1 MLEDV
6 VQALLEAL
14 GAAGLRAVRAFRR
27 EELRSCEGPLI
38 CVGVKSAKGLPAGF
52 GGYLGLGTDPETGLS
67 AELYGARCELELALD
82 IYAAE
87 GAENG
92 PAECLRC
99 AELIVPAL
107 GALPEGLRIASMEF
121 GRTLYDGETGR
132 FVCHGVLEA
141 AAHFIAREGKQDG
154 EFTGFILRGRVE
166 K

>member
-6 VQALLEAL
+6 IQAIIETL
-14 GAAGLRAVRAFRR
+14 GAAGLGAVRAFRR
-27 EELRSCEGPLI
+27 DELRSCEGALV
-38 CVGVKSAKGLPAGF
+38 CVSVRNARGLPAGF

-67 AELYGARCELELALD
+67 SELYGARCRLELGLD
-82 IYAAE
+82 IYAAQ

-107 GALPEGLRIASMEF
+107 KALPEGLKIASLEF
-121 GRTLYDGETGR
+121 GQALPDGETGR

-141 AAHFIAREGKQDG
+141 TAHFIARAGKEDG
-154 EFTGFILRGRVE
+154 EFTDFILRGSVKR
-166 K
+166 